1 MDQINQAA
9 DSPVVHSIADFIRNI
24 DLSSYTEILNPTTW
38 QAANLESFIVMFL
51 ILAICYKTFH
61 KAYKFA
67 GWCLGLLL
75 LVQICYTLGQ
85 SSLNNIIPFSSI
97 FKYDVG
103 VSFANFFAG
112 TKIAEWILWI
122 HDLMHNGIMMLG
134 NYIAQYLPMIG
145 EKAEELRDS
154 IEIPQA

>member
-1 MDQINQAA
+1 MNTIQQAA
-9 DSPVVHSIADFIRNI
+9 DSNIIHQIADFIRNI
-24 DLSSYTEILNPTTW
+24 DLSEYAEILNPTTW
-38 QAANLESFIVMFL
+38 QTANLESFIVMFL

-75 LVQICYTLGQ
+75 VVQIGYILGL
-85 SSLNNIIPFSSI
+85 SNLNNMIPFNAV

-122 HDLMHNGIMMLG
+122 HDVLKGSLIILG
-134 NYIAQYLPMIG
+134 NQIANWLPVI
-145 EKAEELRDS
+145 EQKADEFKNTVT
-154 IEIPQA
+154 IPSS